1 MLQWSG
7 LKGDEEEVVV
17 GPELQISFAFQI
29 LGLLFWLIFSQFLKA
44 SLALLVQLV
53 HHLLVPTSSV

>member
-29 LGLLFWLIFSQFLKA
+29 LGLLFWPIFSQFLR
-44 SLALLVQLV
+44 LPL
-53 HHLLVPTSSV
+53 PC